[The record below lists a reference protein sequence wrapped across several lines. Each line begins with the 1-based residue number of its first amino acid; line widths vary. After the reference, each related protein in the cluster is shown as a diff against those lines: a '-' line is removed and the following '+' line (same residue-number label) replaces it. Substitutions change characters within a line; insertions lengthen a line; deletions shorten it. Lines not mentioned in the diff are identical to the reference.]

1 MRGWSYGRGKEVL
14 AEGKTES
21 HSHGGRSPRR
31 VPIAMG
37 NNSVGSIK
45 AWHDSRETSALGREG
60 RRKIDTRV
68 RAGITT
74 DAKARMRELELE
86 NEKLKRANEILG
98 AVSVFNDRK
107 LDGGIRK
114 TRRE

>member
-1 MRGWSYGRGKEVL
+1 
-14 AEGKTES
+14 
-21 HSHGGRSPRR
+21 
-31 VPIAMG
+31 MG

-45 AWHDSRETSALGREG
+45 AWQDSRETSALGREG